1 MQTLNMILGERRR
14 PRLTVSAP
22 EPFTIHDAAY
32 VLSYDGI
39 EADSGFCEVEDH
51 DLLLTLEP
59 AKCGSYILTYTMT
72 IAGERIKTRVYILV
86 S

>member
-1 MQTLNMILGERRR
+1 MQTLQMILGERRR

-32 VLSYDGI
+32 VLSNDGI
-39 EADSGFCEVEDH
+39 EVDSGSCDIEGH

-59 AKCGSYILTYTMT
+59 TKRGSYILTYTMT
-72 IAGERIKTRVYILV
+72 IAGERIKTRVYVVV